1 MESAADAED
10 DGSSAESDR
19 RLPVRPLLVTEG
31 GRESQTRVRDSEVD
45 GATQSMI
52 EDGWSRSVVGVQGI
66 LIPKSVD
73 LKTAVVPFTEC
84 AADWDTDGWDKYLR
98 ESEYLKG
105 LRGSVTQ
112 LVQMFERKKRG
123 AIFSKSQ
130 VAKTGVIDVTKL
142 HTYKFNDDL
151 FKRNT
156 IVPNGK
162 NHGDSDAY
170 RLVGFDER

>member
-1 MESAADAED
+1 MVAF
-10 DGSSAESDR
+10 R
-19 RLPVRPLLVTEG
+19 
-31 GRESQTRVRDSEVD
+31 
-45 GATQSMI
+45 
-52 EDGWSRSVVGVQGI
+52 GWCMS
-66 LIPKSVD
+66 LPKSMD
-73 LKTAVVPFTEC
+73 LKTAVVPFSEAKKLTGTRL
-84 AADWDTDGWDKYLR
+84 WTTIF

-123 AIFSKSQ
+123 AIFSKQQ

-162 NHGDSDAY
+162 NHGIQMLIDWSGSMSGKPLAGCVSQVM
-170 RLVGFDER
+170 LLAAFCKKAGIPFDCYAFTNNCGSTMLRSGRWVIAKLFAER